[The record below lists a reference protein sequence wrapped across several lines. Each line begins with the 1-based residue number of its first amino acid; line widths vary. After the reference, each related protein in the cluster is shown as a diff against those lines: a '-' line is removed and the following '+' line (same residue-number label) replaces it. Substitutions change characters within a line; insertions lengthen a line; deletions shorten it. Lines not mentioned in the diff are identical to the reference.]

1 MMHDSGHPPAEKSG
15 ACRPPAAA
23 VANPLMT
30 EDFSV
35 YLDLVRFFAALA
47 VLVGHLDQDGMATG
61 WLEIGHFGHEAVV
74 IFFVLSG
81 LVISHSAFGREQDWR
96 AYVAARFARIYSVV
110 LPAIVLSFAVKAIA
124 VMMEPQGLGPVFF
137 SKELAWGNLFGALF
151 FLNESWSMGTALP
164 WNDPFWSLCYEVW
177 YYVIFGLAL
186 FVQGRRRWLWA
197 TAAALVAGPAILL
210 LFPLWLLG
218 SWLAAHG
225 AKLVPCKGWSLVIW
239 IGSILAIIGLDYTGV
254 DIQIK
259 GYLHDTI
266 PGFWRLSASQ
276 GFVTD
281 YLLGLLVAANF
292 LAFRGLDDRAKLW
305 LQACR
310 KPVVFLAGYTF
321 SLYLFHRPLSQF
333 IGYFFPNSGQDK
345 IIALGAILGVSLICL
360 AIGAL
365 TEQRKQGYRRLAM
378 RFLARIR
385 PV

>member
-1 MMHDSGHPPAEKSG
+1 
-15 ACRPPAAA
+15 
-23 VANPLMT
+23 MT

-35 YLDLVRFFAALA
+35 YLDLVRFLAALA

-110 LPAIVLSFAVKAIA
+110 LPAIALSFAVKAIA
-124 VMMEPQGLGPVFF
+124 VMMDPQGLGPVFF

-177 YYVIFGLAL
+177 YYVIFGLVL
-186 FVQGRRRWLWA
+186 FVQGWRRWLWV
-197 TAAALVAGPAILL
+197 TAAALLAGPAILL

-225 AKLVPCKGWSLVIW
+225 AKLVPCKGSSLVIW

-254 DIQIK
+254 DMQIK
-259 GYLHDTI
+259 GYLHDSI
-266 PGFWRLSASQ
+266 PGFWRLQASQ
-276 GFVTD
+276 RFVTD

-292 LAFRGLDDRAKLW
+292 LAFCGLDDRAKVW

-333 IGYFFPNSGQDK
+333 VGYFFPNSGHDK
-345 IIALGAILGVSLICL
+345 VIALGAILGVSLICL

-385 PV
+385 TV

>member
-1 MMHDSGHPPAEKSG
+1 MIHDPGNKAAEKPNTYS
-15 ACRPPAAA
+15 AAPPAAA
-23 VANPLMT
+23 KMLMT

-35 YLDLVRFFAALA
+35 YLDLVRFLAALA

-81 LVISHSAFGREQDWR
+81 LVISHSAFGRKHDWR
-96 AYVAARFARIYSVV
+96 AYAAARFARIYSVV

-124 VMMEPQGLGPVFF
+124 VMMDPQGLGPVFF
-137 SKELAWGNLFGALF
+137 GKELAWGNLFGALF
-151 FLNESWSMGTALP
+151 FLNESWSMGTTLP

-186 FVQGRRRWLWA
+186 FVQGWRRWLWVMA
-197 TAAALVAGPAILL
+197 VALLAGPAILL

-225 AKLVPCKGWSLVIW
+225 SRLIPGKRLSLVLW
-239 IGSILAIIGLDYTGV
+239 VGSTLVFVLIQHSGV
-254 DIQIK
+254 GMQVK
-259 GYLHDTI
+259 EYFHNAI
-266 PGFWRLSASQ
+266 PGFWRLKSSQ
-276 GFVTD
+276 QFVTD
-281 YLLGLLVAANF
+281 YLLGLLVAVNF
-292 LAFRGLDDRAKLW
+292 LAFRGLDECAKVW

-310 KPVVFLAGYTF
+310 KQVVFLAGYTF

-333 IGYFFPNSGQDK
+333 IGYFFPNSGYDK
-345 IIALGAILGVSLICL
+345 AISLGSILGVALICF

-365 TEQRKQGYRRLAM
+365 TEQRKQSYRRLAM
-378 RFLARIR
+378 HFLGRIR